1 MYFAELEGKVVYFRL
16 QMLSLSELERSGL
29 PLLLLMKLG
38 FGEGGRDPEW
48 AVMEVAPEPISL
60 WPCSHT
66 SFFSRICFICTK
78 GLMPMDLSA
87 YLQLLPDAP
96 GLDVEIVLF
105 RQWNLAVKG
114 FSVTLLVHI
123 VRTN

>member
-1 MYFAELEGKVVYFRL
+1 
-16 QMLSLSELERSGL
+16 
-29 PLLLLMKLG
+29 
-38 FGEGGRDPEW
+38 
-48 AVMEVAPEPISL
+48 
-60 WPCSHT
+60 
-66 SFFSRICFICTK
+66 
-78 GLMPMDLSA
+78 MPMDLSA

-123 VRTN
+123 VRTNWAH